1 MMKSRLNSFGSC
13 GSMVS
18 ARARFVDG
26 PMTTPISSPGWACAA
41 SAQAWAADTALSGAR
56 GAGSRRSEERRVGN
70 ERKPEWSTDRGEQK
84 GEQKD
89 GRGGIDRKSRLG

>member
-56 GAGSRRSEERRVGN
+56 GAGSRAYPVPVPPWVRSAYSG
-70 ERKPEWSTDRGEQK
+70 PS
-84 GEQKD
+84 
-89 GRGGIDRKSRLG
+89 